1 MDDVYNSIV
10 HLFDQGLLHNT
21 QHNTEHK
28 DSLNIILVTHNINKI
43 IIWWLSF
50 KTFKNEY
57 AIGKFTI
64 SGIFM
69 WMPPEFHVHFFCLFA
84 FWDRVSL

>member
-1 MDDVYNSIV
+1 MIS
-10 HLFDQGLLHNT
+10 
-21 QHNTEHK
+21 EHK

-57 AIGKFTI
+57 AIG
-64 SGIFM
+64 
-69 WMPPEFHVHFFCLFA
+69 
-84 FWDRVSL
+84 